1 MSIEMKTEKMTET
14 REQIMAKI
22 QFFLPKL
29 NDRQLKMVS
38 AFIRGMVY
46 PR

>member
-14 REQIMAKI
+14 REQTMKKI